1 MQAHQ
6 QALERQKQATVQV
19 NVACDAVLDKELKDN
34 EEDEWNSFYKQ
45 LNDYKQENGEILFAK
60 NIPSEKGGGKV
71 SAEAGD
77 VETMAGTTTSTT
89 TVNPEDV
96 GIVIEAA
103 EGMRADAGAGA
114 DAPAVAEGASLYA
127 DAAAAAAA
135 DIVNEISSD
144 IATTPDGGVQADT
157 GQAESLGEASAASR
171 NDEGEKG
178 SDSGDEKASNDKT
191 LPEWVC
197 AMRKAPKKSISEWRH
212 KALDKLGFIWNQYD
226 AIWTARYRELVD
238 YREKN
243 GNTQVPTSFPVLG
256 VWVGTQ
262 RKQYR
267 LKQKGKYSHMTDE
280 RMAMLNSIG
289 FVWEVNTWNEK
300 FEELKQF
307 HAEHGHFLV
316 PTEFPNKQLRPWIS
330 TQRSH
335 FRFKQENKASQM
347 TDERIQ
353 LLNSIGFPWKT
364 KEDWQTRFNE
374 LILFFHEH
382 GNLQVPRVYEKAPK
396 LYRWVNCQKMEFQ
409 KHLMEQG
416 SRLKADQ
423 IKMLENIGFEQ
434 V

>member
-1 MQAHQ
+1 
-6 QALERQKQATVQV
+6 
-19 NVACDAVLDKELKDN
+19 
-34 EEDEWNSFYKQ
+34 
-45 LNDYKQENGEILFAK
+45 
-60 NIPSEKGGGKV
+60 
-71 SAEAGD
+71 
-77 VETMAGTTTSTT
+77 
-89 TVNPEDV
+89 
-96 GIVIEAA
+96 
-103 EGMRADAGAGA
+103 
-114 DAPAVAEGASLYA
+114 
-127 DAAAAAAA
+127 
-135 DIVNEISSD
+135 
-144 IATTPDGGVQADT
+144 
-157 GQAESLGEASAASR
+157 
-171 NDEGEKG
+171 
-178 SDSGDEKASNDKT
+178 
-191 LPEWVC
+191 
-197 AMRKAPKKSISEWRH
+197 
-212 KALDKLGFIWNQYD
+212 
-226 AIWTARYRELVD
+226 
-238 YREKN
+238 
-243 GNTQVPTSFPVLG
+243 
-256 VWVGTQ
+256 
-262 RKQYR
+262 
-267 LKQKGKYSHMTDE
+267 MTDE

-307 HAEHGHFLV
+307 HSEHGHFLV
-316 PTEFPNKQLRPWIS
+316 PTGTSKIICVLSLIIVHYPCLIRWFCCSMNATASIEFPNKQLRPWIS